1 MNIADNRT
9 RNRILVVLFIG
20 VLMGALDI
28 AIVAPALPAIK
39 AAHPGVSARA
49 LAWVFTIYVLFN
61 LIGTPLMAKLSDR
74 AGRRSIYLLDVSLFA
89 AGSLIVA
96 LSPTFGV
103 LLLGRAVQGLGA
115 GGIFPVAS
123 AVIGDTFPP
132 EKRGSALGLIG
143 AVFGLA
149 FLIGPI
155 IGGVVLMAAS
165 WRWLF
170 LINLPIA
177 AVVLILAAR
186 TLPASKPAQRK
197 RFDLL
202 GMVVLGLALAALTFG
217 INQFDTKNIAASLA
231 SLNVWPFLLAAAV
244 LLLVFYL
251 VETRAEDPIVRM
263 SLFASRQMKVVSGVA
278 LGAGLGESAVVFVP
292 LLLVAAFGI
301 KESTA
306 SYALLP
312 AVLAMAVGSPVA
324 GRMLDRFGSRLVI
337 LCGLSLLAAGMI
349 LVGVLPVTWVG
360 FYGSALVVGLGLGM
374 LLGAPLR
381 YVVLNEAPATAR
393 AASQGALSLFT
404 SSGQLIGGAL
414 VGAVA
419 ASLGGGVAGY
429 KGAYIA
435 VGVVALL
442 LILVAVNL
450 KSRAAEIET
459 VKRNEAMRHAEAP
472 AAAPIEAEP
481 A

>member
-1 MNIADNRT
+1 MDIADNRT

-39 AAHPGVSARA
+39 AAHPGVGERA
-49 LAWVFTIYVLFN
+49 LAWVFTVYVLFN

-74 AGRRSIYLLDVSLFA
+74 AGRRPIYLLDVSLFA
-89 AGSLIVA
+89 AGSLVVA

-103 LLLGRAVQGLGA
+103 LLLGRAIQGLGA

-132 EKRGSALGLIG
+132 EKRGSALGMIG

-177 AVVLILAAR
+177 AVVLVLAAR
-186 TLPASKPAQRK
+186 TLPASKPVTRK

-202 GMVVLGLALAALTFG
+202 GMVVLGLALAAMTFG
-217 INQFDTKNIAASLA
+217 INQFDTKNIGASLT
-231 SLNVWPFLLAAAV
+231 SLNVWPFFIGAIV
-244 LLLVFYL
+244 LLVAFYL
-251 VETRAEDPIVRM
+251 IEKAAEDPIVRM

-292 LLLVAAFGI
+292 LLLVSAFGLS
-301 KESTA
+301 ESKA

-312 AVLAMAVGSPVA
+312 AVLAMAVGSPLA
-324 GRMLDRFGSRLVI
+324 GRMLDRFGSRVVI
-337 LCGLSLLAAGMI
+337 VLGLSLLGLGMI
-349 LVGVLPVTWVG
+349 LVGLLSVSWMV
-360 FYGSALVVGLGLGM
+360 FYVAAVIIGLGLGM

-381 YVVLNEAPATAR
+381 YVVLNEAPVTAR
-393 AASQGALSLFT
+393 AASQGVLSLFT
-404 SSGQLIGGAL
+404 SSGQLIGGAM

-419 ASLGGGVAGY
+419 ASLGGGVSGY
-429 KGAYIA
+429 QSAYVA

-442 LILVAVNL
+442 LILVALNL
-450 KSRAAEIET
+450 KSRTAEVET
-459 VKRNEAMRHAEAP
+459 VRRNEVTRHTDHAVGVSADIKP
-472 AAAPIEAEP
+472 V
-481 A
+481 